1 MIAFRPG
8 LLRGVWCA
16 WEGSGG
22 MGSFWATGGQ
32 VAGMMAELIGTKL
45 GLAVTS
51 DDLAK
56 AMRER
61 DLSDSW
67 PDDYHVLYRYRS
79 EVWEH
84 MVLVLLDAF
93 GDPEADH
100 VRRSPLITR
109 SMTKEFGDA
118 PEVWEAVDK
127 TLKGLSS
134 LKATA
139 DGKSLDPGPLVD
151 AITAEYGPSGGLL
164 AIRILQEINA
174 RVFTSPW
181 SSVSRQDF
189 DSVLPLRNLFAS
201 EELPSAL
208 GMFFDQRFIDF
219 LHANLDDVGTMHW
232 RQFEGLVAERLRRSG
247 LHVEL
252 GPGRNDEGIDIRAWD
267 AEPRSD
273 DPALLLVQ
281 CKRTS
286 AKVDRVVV
294 KALAAD
300 VMFEGATRGLVA
312 TTSAWSPG
320 ARATVQARGYP
331 VDEANRDTIRDWLHS
346 MRTIGAGPWMA
357 D

>member
-1 MIAFRPG
+1 M
-8 LLRGVWCA
+8 
-16 WEGSGG
+16 GG
-22 MGSFWATGGQ
+22 IWVTGGR
-32 VAGMMAELIGTKL
+32 VVGMMAELIGTKL

-56 AMRER
+56 AVREW
-61 DLSDSW
+61 DLSDLW
-67 PDDYHVLYRYRS
+67 PDDYDALYRYRS
-79 EVWEH
+79 EGLERLA
-84 MVLVLLDAF
+84 LVLLDAF

-100 VRRSPLITR
+100 VRRSPLVSSSVVR
-109 SMTKEFGDA
+109 EFGEG
-118 PEVWEAVDK
+118 PEVWEVFNK
-127 TLKGLSS
+127 TLDGIRSQMAA
-134 LKATA
+134 AT
-139 DGKSLDPGPLVD
+139 GKVLDPGPLID
-151 AITAEYGPSGGLL
+151 GITAEYGPLGGLL
-164 AIRILQEINA
+164 AVRILEEINA
-174 RVFTSPW
+174 RLFTSPW
-181 SSVSRQDF
+181 TSIRRRDF
-189 DSVLPLRNLFAS
+189 DSVIPLRDLFAS
-201 EELPSAL
+201 EELPIAL

-219 LHANLDDVGTMHW
+219 LHANLGEMGMMHW

-252 GPGRNDEGIDIRAWD
+252 GPGRNDEGVDIRAWD

-286 AKVDRVVV
+286 AKVDKVVV

-300 VMFEGATRGLVA
+300 VMFEGASRGLVA

-331 VDEANRDTIRDWLHS
+331 VDEANRDTIRNWLHS
-346 MRTIGAGPWMA
+346 MRTVGAGPWMA

>member
-1 MIAFRPG
+1 M
-8 LLRGVWCA
+8 
-16 WEGSGG
+16 GG
-22 MGSFWATGGQ
+22 IWVTGGQ
-32 VAGMMAELIGTKL
+32 FEVMMAELIGTKL

-56 AMRER
+56 VVRER
-61 DLSDSW
+61 DLSDLW
-67 PDDYHVLYRYRS
+67 PNDHDTLYRIHS
-79 EVWEH
+79 AAWEH
-84 MVLVLLDAF
+84 MALVLLDAF

-100 VRRSPLITR
+100 VRQSPLITA
-109 SMTKEFGDA
+109 SMTKEFGDD
-118 PEVWEAVDK
+118 PEMREVFGK
-127 TLKGLSS
+127 TLEGL
-134 LKATA
+134 LIDAI
-139 DGKSLDPGPLVD
+139 DGKALDPRPVIDRIG
-151 AITAEYGPSGGLL
+151 AEYGPRGGLL
-164 AIRILQEINA
+164 AARVLPEINA
-174 RVFTSPW
+174 RLFTSPFTMA
-181 SSVSRQDF
+181 SRRDF
-189 DSVLPLRNLFAS
+189 DSVLSLRDLFAS
-201 EELPSAL
+201 EELPISL

-219 LHANLDDVGTMHW
+219 LHANLDEVGALHW

-252 GPGRNDEGIDIRAWD
+252 GPGRNDEGVDIRAWD